1 MSVICCCQS
10 VMHSSSL
17 VCTKAGHGQ
26 SVSSLLGRSRSSFL
40 LRKPSPPT
48 PRGWPLSWVPQ
59 AAKVSEDT
67 FNELR
72 GLDATVYIR
81 FLRGCSWYTL
91 IQTFTTLP
99 ILLPIHSIFSDGTV
113 SLKSMTRASITSL
126 VSTAKGQSLLW
137 IHMLLLIWI
146 TASWI
151 GFLIWL
157 MKGAFR
163 GRARNIIAAGEAR
176 ARADEDVADYLHPHP
191 RYFFRSSLPVDTEH
205 MNRGL
210 RLRTVMV
217 TNIPPMLRT
226 EKELK
231 AYFEYYLC
239 RRIAKPALG
248 ITATTHP
255 GFCNKTFAFL
265 YNKTSRVLGHWRSLP
280 GVSGTEETEEQKAG
294 SFDQLQSP
302 TGTEDVPII
311 ERVVLVRKMNELA
324 SLLTRREEYLR
335 QLETAHIKLA
345 RRTLSHVK
353 TLLEQQQAD
362 AAKGI
367 KSTTVVGK
375 QPAAEEGN
383 VDSGYRDQL
392 LVETLKP
399 FVKPDR
405 GRSLL
410 TKRRPEP
417 EYLPTLTDSPREL
430 SPAPPVVH
438 APEQDR
444 TIWDALLSLPRSTLE
459 AFQPLTRLSTL
470 YRGQVVP
477 TIDFYT
483 AKLQLLSSV
492 ITEKR
497 GRAPG
502 EYEAM
507 STAFVTF
514 EDPVDARKAC
524 KYLAVHPLNPLQ
536 CFVTMAP
543 LYEDLDWDRL
553 MKPTFRVEVC

>member
-1 MSVICCCQS
+1 
-10 VMHSSSL
+10 MHIHSL
-17 VCTKAGHGQ
+17 
-26 SVSSLLGRSRSSFL
+26 SPS
-40 LRKPSPPT
+40 RKPSPPT

-59 AAKVSEDT
+59 AAKVSEDA
-67 FNELR
+67 FNDLR
-72 GLDATVYIR
+72 GLDATLYIR
-81 FLRGCSWYTL
+81 FLRGCCWYTL
-91 IQTFTTLP
+91 LQSLTTLP

-113 SLKSMTRASITSL
+113 SPKSMTRASITSL
-126 VSTAKGQSLLW
+126 VSTAKGRSLLW
-137 IHMLLLIWI
+137 IHLLLLIWI

-151 GFLIWL
+151 GFLVWF
-157 MKGAFR
+157 MKGVFHF
-163 GRARNIIAAGEAR
+163 RARNIVAAGEAR
-176 ARADEDVADYLHPHP
+176 AQADEDVADYLHPHP
-191 RYFFRSSLPVDTEH
+191 RYFFRSSLPLDSEQ
-205 MNRGL
+205 MNRGI

-217 TNIPPMLRT
+217 TNIPPTLRT
-226 EKELK
+226 DKELK

-248 ITATTHP
+248 ITATTQP
-255 GFCNKTFAFL
+255 GFLNKIFAFFF
-265 YNKTSRVLGHWRSLP
+265 NKTSRVLGHWHILP
-280 GVSGTEETEEQKAG
+280 GASKAEEEAENTG
-294 SFDQLQSP
+294 RFNQLQSP
-302 TGTEDVPII
+302 IGTEDAPVI

-345 RRTLSHVK
+345 KRAISHVN
-353 TLLEQQQAD
+353 TLLEQHEAD
-362 AAKGI
+362 ATKEI
-367 KSTTVVGK
+367 SSTTAGGEH
-375 QPAAEEGN
+375 PATEEDRA
-383 VDSGYRDQL
+383 DSKFREQL

-399 FVKPDR
+399 FMKRDR
-405 GRSLL
+405 GRSLFP
-410 TKRRPEP
+410 KRTPQP

-430 SPAPPVVH
+430 SPAAPLAAH

-444 TIWDALLSLPRSTLE
+444 TVWEALLSLPRSTLE

-497 GRAPG
+497 ARPPG

-514 EDPVDARKAC
+514 ADPADARRAC

-553 MKPTFRVEVC
+553 MKPTFRVEVSASEVM

>member
-1 MSVICCCQS
+1 M
-10 VMHSSSL
+10 
-17 VCTKAGHGQ
+17 
-26 SVSSLLGRSRSSFL
+26 
-40 LRKPSPPT
+40 
-48 PRGWPLSWVPQ
+48 
-59 AAKVSEDT
+59 
-67 FNELR
+67 
-72 GLDATVYIR
+72 YIR
-81 FLRGCSWYTL
+81 FLRGCLWYTL
-91 IQTFTTLP
+91 LQSCTTLP

-113 SLKSMTRASITSL
+113 SPKSMTRASITSL
-126 VSTAKGQSLLW
+126 VSTAKGRSLLW
-137 IHMLLLIWI
+137 IHLLLLIWI

-157 MKGAFR
+157 MKGVFHF
-163 GRARNIIAAGEAR
+163 RARNIVAAGEAR

-191 RYFFRSSLPVDTEH
+191 RYFFRSSVPLDTEQ
-205 MNRGL
+205 MNRGI

-217 TNIPPMLRT
+217 TNIPPTLRT

-239 RRIAKPALG
+239 RRIAKPTLG
-248 ITATTHP
+248 ITATTQP
-255 GFCNKTFAFL
+255 GFFNKTFAFL
-265 YNKTSRVLGHWRSLP
+265 FNRTSRLFGHWRIFP
-280 GVSGTEETEEQKAG
+280 GVSKAETEEQEARR
-294 SFDQLQSP
+294 FDQLQSP
-302 TGTEDVPII
+302 TGTEDAPVI

-345 RRTLSHVK
+345 KRTLSHVK

-367 KSTTVVGK
+367 SSTTVVSK
-375 QPAAEEGN
+375 QPTAEEGRGG
-383 VDSGYRDQL
+383 SEYREQL
-392 LVETLKP
+392 LVETLEP
-399 FVKPDR
+399 FVKPER
-405 GRSLL
+405 GCSLFPKL
-410 TKRRPEP
+410 RPEA

-430 SPAPPVVH
+430 SPAAPPAAD

-444 TIWDALLSLPRSTLE
+444 TVWQALLSLPRSTLE

-497 GRAPG
+497 SRAPG
-502 EYEAM
+502 DYEAM

-514 EDPVDARKAC
+514 EDPADARKAC

-543 LYEDLDWDRL
+543 LYEDLEWDRL
-553 MKPTFRVEVC
+553 MKPTFRVEVRLSLCESVRVALTGSAVRQGLARQPGGLVSWFARIDLALDV